1 MKAMTTLAITMPFA
15 APVESAR
22 GRCAPLPAD
31 ADDATLLRAFRDG
44 RAGAMDS
51 LVARHGASLMGYLAA
66 MTDAEAARDLWQDA
80 WLRVIR
86 NPSSFREGDFR
97 AWLFTIARN
106 LIIDRFR
113 RREPEASLDAPMTD
127 DGLTLADFIP
137 ASMRVPA
144 EELEVSDL
152 CARAAACVRALPE
165 DQREVFLLRV
175 QTEMSFAEIAKRL
188 KVPLNTALGRMHY
201 ATIKLRKMLEE
212 KP

>member
-1 MKAMTTLAITMPFA
+1 MTTLAMPFA
-15 APVESAR
+15 AAVDSTD
-22 GRCAPLPAD
+22 GRPASLPAD

-44 RAGAMDS
+44 RAEAMDA

-66 MTDAEAARDLWQDA
+66 MTDPEAARDLWQDT

-86 NPSSFREGDFR
+86 NPASFRQGAFR

-113 RREPEASLDAPMTD
+113 RREPEASLDAPVAGD
-127 DGLTLADFIP
+127 ENLTLADCIP
-137 ASMRVPA
+137 SSMRTPA
-144 EELEVSDL
+144 GELEIGDL
-152 CARAAACVRALPE
+152 CSRATACVRALPE

-175 QTEMSFAEIAKRL
+175 QAEMSFAEIAKRL

-201 ATIKLRKMLEE
+201 AVAKLRKMLEE